1 MGAAKR
7 MYDNS
12 YNQRLETAALAKAYL
27 ESQKVE
33 QEDKVQIEKQ
43 IKNGRICNVIGIFS
57 SMVYCLLIFGLILI
71 PLVKETTLHKTK
83 IEISS
88 HNQEIRALEKT
99 KAELIKSLNAVQ
111 YLNVEEVA
119 RTQLNMVKRD
129 ESMRRPL
136 LNVEKVSLEE
146 AKEAFYSTDVDY
158 MSNSDL
164 EDFK

>member
-27 ESQKVE
+27 ESQKIE
-33 QEDKVQIEKQ
+33 EKEDTKADNQ

-57 SMVYCLLIFGLILI
+57 SMVYCLLIFGLILM
-71 PLVKETTLHKTK
+71 PLVKETSLHKAK
-83 IEISS
+83 LEISS
-88 HNQEIRALEKT
+88 HNQEIRVLEKA
-99 KAELIKSLNAVQ
+99 KADLVKSLNAVQ

-119 RTQLNMVKRD
+119 KTQLNMVKRD
-129 ESMRRPL
+129 DSMRRPL

-146 AKEAFYSTDVDY
+146 AKEAFYSTEVDY
-158 MSNSDL
+158 MSNSDI
-164 EDFK
+164 EDLK